1 MRRNIVIAAVTA
13 AALIGGGTATALATA
28 EDDGRGTA
36 PRADVSVSDDGG
48 VRDEADGRDG
58 DGDRR
63 NGPGA
68 SYAKVTAAEAIA
80 AALRDTPGTAVS
92 AELDDADDGDDRD
105 GDDDDRDDRRER
117 AAWEVDVLSGD
128 GTWHSVRV
136 DPASGKVLG
145 SHADAADDA
154 DEEDDDAAEARA
166 ALKGA
171 SVTAAEAA
179 QAAAGKG
186 TVTSVDLDDD
196 GDDDSGDGADRSKA
210 AWEVETRASG
220 QGERDWRVDLK
231 TGEVTADRDDD
242 GSHVDD
248 ADDRDGSGS
257 DDADDSDDSD
267 DD

>member
-58 DGDRR
+58 DRR

-68 SYAKVTAAEAIA
+68 SAAKVTAAEAIA

-92 AELDDADDGDDRD
+92 AELDDADDGDDGD
-105 GDDDDRDDRRER
+105 GER
-117 AAWEVDVLSGD
+117 AVWEVDVLSGD

-145 SHADAADDA
+145 SHADAD
-154 DEEDDDAAEARA
+154 DEEDDDDAAEARA
-166 ALKGA
+166 ALKGT

-196 GDDDSGDGADRSKA
+196 GDDGGDGADRSKA

-242 GSHVDD
+242 GSHADD

-257 DDADDSDDSD
+257 ADADDSDDD
-267 DD
+267 

>member
-58 DGDRR
+58 DRR

-68 SYAKVTAAEAIA
+68 SAAKVTAAEAIA

-92 AELDDADDGDDRD
+92 AELDDADDGDRDGD

-145 SHADAADDA
+145 SHADADA
-154 DEEDDDAAEARA
+154 DAEEEDDDAAEARA
-166 ALKGA
+166 ALKGT

-196 GDDDSGDGADRSKA
+196 GDDGGDGADRSKA

-242 GSHVDD
+242 GSHADD

-257 DDADDSDDSD
+257 ADADDSDDD
-267 DD
+267 

>member
-48 VRDEADGRDG
+48 VRDEADGG

-68 SYAKVTAAEAIA
+68 SAAKVTAAEAIA

-92 AELDDADDGDDRD
+92 AELDD

-128 GTWHSVRV
+128 GTSHSVRV

-145 SHADAADDA
+145 SHADADA
-154 DEEDDDAAEARA
+154 DAEEEDDDAAEARA

-196 GDDDSGDGADRSKA
+196 GDDDGADRSKA

-242 GSHVDD
+242 GSHADD

-257 DDADDSDDSD
+257 DDDDADDD
-267 DD
+267 

>member
-58 DGDRR
+58 DRR

-68 SYAKVTAAEAIA
+68 SAAKVTAAEAIA

-92 AELDDADDGDDRD
+92 AELDD

-128 GTWHSVRV
+128 GTSHSVRV

-145 SHADAADDA
+145 SHAD
-154 DEEDDDAAEARA
+154 DEADDDAAEARA

-179 QAAAGKG
+179 QAAGGKG

-196 GDDDSGDGADRSKA
+196 GDDDGADRSKA

-242 GSHVDD
+242 GSHADD

-257 DDADDSDDSD
+257 ADADDSDDD
-267 DD
+267 